1 MVSELW
7 SDKDYIANVND
18 YTTLNAIKNGVEN
31 KGN

>member
-7 SDKDYIANVND
+7 NDKDYIANVND
-18 YTTLNAIKNGVEN
+18 YTTLNAIKNDVEN